1 MFLNQTASRFLNVN
15 TPTRKIVCNT
25 GSKVYKKATKT
36 LWLFSVKLSVCCIQT
51 GAKLSN
57 SDNLTAIEKNG
68 EAKDFAQNATV
79 VFPKRNFLL
88 EIQQK
93 LIFNKELKVDKT
105 HNKLVYCVQ
114 VKTTALILQG
124 EQKLTRAYILTSQ
137 LKKKITKRR
146 KTGKPLML
154 KSFILLTYLFFWCR
168 SLFLWLMDVENQS
181 GGGGVDDIEQEVICW
196 YN

>member
-1 MFLNQTASRFLNVN
+1 M
-15 TPTRKIVCNT
+15 
-25 GSKVYKKATKT
+25 
-36 LWLFSVKLSVCCIQT
+36 FSVKLSVCCIQT

-68 EAKDFAQNATV
+68 ETKDFAQNATV

-137 LKKKITKRR
+137 LKKKNNETK
-146 KTGKPLML
+146 KN
-154 KSFILLTYLFFWCR
+154 W
-168 SLFLWLMDVENQS
+168 
-181 GGGGVDDIEQEVICW
+181 
-196 YN
+196 